1 MWRAIL
7 VSVSI
12 DHVAPKS
19 RSQRR
24 DATCRFP
31 PFFKSSVSV
40 LAAVGSMNERTVSW
54 WDGSFTARLRFV
66 QLDRRGCNGG
76 PNASSDWRRIRV
88 GESTVWEK
96 QVHCSLNVFRS
107 SCEPYAIDAE
117 MPRSVALSHSRTFPI
132 LIAIVSPTFFW
143 INCDRCQAPKLE
155 TPQQETTNWS

>member
-1 MWRAIL
+1 MLTNKLLKLALTMWRAIL

-24 DATCRFP
+24 YATCRFP

-76 PNASSDWRRIRV
+76 PNASSD
-88 GESTVWEK
+88 
-96 QVHCSLNVFRS
+96 
-107 SCEPYAIDAE
+107 
-117 MPRSVALSHSRTFPI
+117 
-132 LIAIVSPTFFW
+132 
-143 INCDRCQAPKLE
+143 
-155 TPQQETTNWS
+155 